1 MRCPRCKN
9 KLLQKSGTR
18 IRVRT
23 KGPLVFTE
31 DGSCSAQCYWCG
43 EPVAVPLALRESV
56 AVDGDRVLFGLC
68 DG

>member
-18 IRVRT
+18 TRVRT

-31 DGSCSAQCYWCG
+31 DGKCSAQCYWCG
-43 EPVAVPLALRESV
+43 EPVAVPLELRKDLWVDSERYII
-56 AVDGDRVLFGLC
+56 AVDHQ
-68 DG
+68 

>member
-18 IRVRT
+18 TRVRT

-31 DGSCSAQCYWCG
+31 DGMCSAKCYWCG
-43 EPVAVPLALRESV
+43 EPVAVPLELKKSID
-56 AVDGDRVLFGLC
+56 VDDQRFVIRTGE
-68 DG
+68 